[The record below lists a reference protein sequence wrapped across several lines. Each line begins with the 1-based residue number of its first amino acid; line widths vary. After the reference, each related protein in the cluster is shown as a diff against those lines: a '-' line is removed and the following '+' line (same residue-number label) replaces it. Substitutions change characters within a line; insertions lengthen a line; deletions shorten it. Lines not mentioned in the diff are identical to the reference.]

1 MKTLKIYCGVTIED
15 KCNIQRHPLTEVQN
29 AANLVRNFKDN
40 SEEIVYSNSPDFVSM
55 IKYLSPEYEIETEF
69 FLDGISTGDG
79 IEIIF
84 EDFNKAYDLMDKLI
98 DNDEYE
104 K

>member
-1 MKTLKIYCGVTIED
+1 MKKLKIYCGITIED

-29 AANLVRNFKDN
+29 AEILVSNLKDN

-55 IKYLSPEYEIETEF
+55 IKYLSPKYNIETEF
-69 FLDGISTGDG
+69 FLDGISTGDD
-79 IEIIF
+79 IDDIF
-84 EDFNKAYDLMDKLI
+84 GDFNKAYDLMDKLI
-98 DNDEYE
+98 ENE